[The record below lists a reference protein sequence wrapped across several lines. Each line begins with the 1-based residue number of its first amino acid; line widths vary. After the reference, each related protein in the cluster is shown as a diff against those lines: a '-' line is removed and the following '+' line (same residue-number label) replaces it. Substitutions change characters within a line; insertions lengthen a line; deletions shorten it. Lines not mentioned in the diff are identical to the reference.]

1 MRRSGVRRT
10 RIVDRGGYGRAVT
23 QEGSAGGRV
32 GRRAGLVQG
41 VRDAIRVEGP
51 AASIDDLARVAE
63 VPKSVLYNHFADKDG
78 LLAAVGDAV
87 ADEWCDRLRAASSIG
102 AEPGRGRAAL
112 EAFVAFA
119 ETEPHLYDLVRPGA
133 GQRASSNRVERIG
146 ARIGAAQ
153 APNRPDATAVIA
165 SAVGGAMFAAVDRWL
180 LEGTIGRDELIGEL
194 LAFLRDGLAPRAG
207 PASA

>member
-1 MRRSGVRRT
+1 VRRSGVRRT
-10 RIVDRGGYGRAVT
+10 RIVDREGYGRSVT
-23 QEGSAGGRV
+23 QEGSAGGRG

-51 AASIDDLARVAE
+51 AASIDDLARVAG

-102 AEPGRGRAAL
+102 AESGRGRAAL
-112 EAFVAFA
+112 EAFVTSA

-133 GQRASSNRVERIG
+133 DRRASSDRVRRIG
-146 ARIGAAQ
+146 ARIVAAL
-153 APNRPDATAVIA
+153 APDQPDAAAVIA
-165 SAVGGAMFAAVDRWL
+165 SAVGGAVFAAVDRSL
-180 LEGTIGRDELIGEL
+180 LEDTTGRDQLIDDL
-194 LAFLRDGLAPRAG
+194 LAFLRGGLALSAG
-207 PASA
+207 PATA